1 MSENCF
7 IITFTREK
15 FTLHFRNLS
24 LYETYPSSNESFLKV
39 QSCNFENYCKCSLSS
54 LKNVLNISDFK

>member
-1 MSENCF
+1 MSENCV

-24 LYETYPSSNESFLKV
+24 LCKTYPSSNERFLKV
-39 QSCNFENYCKCSLSS
+39 QSRN
-54 LKNVLNISDFK
+54 LKKLLFHIFNINDSVVIHFYL